1 MGFRCKYSHSRQEQ
15 WEQRPLVLQWM
26 WRNRWIIQLDGWEKR
41 VHSGD
46 DTVGL
51 ETQWT
56 IVETWGAQLPFDENR
71 VCGMSTLSE
80 LLTEWCCNTFSWI
93 QKHEKALLFFWFWF
107 FFFFAKRTVCQ
118 LSVHWSW
125 AFSSRCYWLLTSGAG
140 EASLVSSPPA
150 QLRTQQSE
158 QSIIHINLFKVLIHT

>member
-15 WEQRPLVLQWM
+15 WEQRPLVLHWM

-56 IVETWGAQLPFDENR
+56 IVETWGAQRSVWN
-71 VCGMSTLSE
+71 VH
-80 LLTEWCCNTFSWI
+80 TEWATHWMVLQHI
-93 QKHEKALLFFWFWF
+93 QLDPKTWKGIISFGFWF
-107 FFFFAKRTVCQ
+107 FFFFLQNLQFV
-118 LSVHWSW
+118 SW
-125 AFSSRCYWLLTSGAG
+125 AFIGAERSPLAAIGCSPQELEKPVWSPHLQLSSGLN
-140 EASLVSSPPA
+140 SLNS
-150 QLRTQQSE
+150 Q
-158 QSIIHINLFKVLIHT
+158 

>member
-41 VHSGD
+41 VHSGE

-93 QKHEKALLFFWFWF
+93 QKHEKAF
-107 FFFFAKRTVCQ
+107 FFFDFDFFFFLQNVQ
-118 LSVHWSW
+118 FVSW
-125 AFSSRCYWLLTSGAG
+125 AFIGAERSPLAAIGCSLQELEKPVWCPHLQLSSGLN
-140 EASLVSSPPA
+140 SLNS
-150 QLRTQQSE
+150 Q
-158 QSIIHINLFKVLIHT
+158 

>member
-15 WEQRPLVLQWM
+15 WEQRPLVLHWM

-56 IVETWGAQLPFDENR
+56 IVETWGAQRSVWN
-71 VCGMSTLSE
+71 VH
-80 LLTEWCCNTFSWI
+80 TEWATHWMVLQHI
-93 QKHEKALLFFWFWF
+93 QLDPKTWKGIIYFGFWF
-107 FFFFAKRTVCQ
+107 FFFFCKTYSLSAERSLE
-118 LSVHWSW
+118 LSVLLSLLLAAHFRSW
-125 AFSSRCYWLLTSGAG
+125 RSQSGVLTS
-140 EASLVSSPPA
+140 SSA
-150 QLRTQQSE
+150 QDSTVWTVNNT
-158 QSIIHINLFKVLIHT
+158 HKPV